1 MHVWK
6 DKEGCMQVYAKQGKP
21 SKPLKMKMVEILNI
35 PLTLHRIT
43 MLVKRVI
50 IRKLLRFLLK
60 GGLKVG

>member
-1 MHVWK
+1 ME
-6 DKEGCMQVYAKQGKP
+6 DEEGCMQVYAKQGKP

-50 IRKLLRFLLK
+50 IRKLLRFLY
-60 GGLKVG
+60 